1 MNCPRCNS
9 MLPPRI
15 IAMLFLGA
23 GRSAICP
30 HCGSTIYG
38 QSSGSLDYFKL
49 VAFVLLWFGLF
60 LFGLATVFGRVAG
73 FRTTYILAFF
83 FWMVVVALFAA
94 ILATNGLI
102 LALSKFL
109 HRVSARK
116 GPGKEGR

>member
-1 MNCPRCNS
+1 M
-9 MLPPRI
+9 
-15 IAMLFLGA
+15 AMLFLGA

-60 LFGLATVFGRVAG
+60 LCGLATVFGRVAG
-73 FRTTYILAFF
+73 FRTTYILAFT
-83 FWMVVVALFAA
+83 FWIVVVALFVA

-109 HRVSARK
+109 HRALPRK
-116 GPGKEGR
+116 RQGNKDR